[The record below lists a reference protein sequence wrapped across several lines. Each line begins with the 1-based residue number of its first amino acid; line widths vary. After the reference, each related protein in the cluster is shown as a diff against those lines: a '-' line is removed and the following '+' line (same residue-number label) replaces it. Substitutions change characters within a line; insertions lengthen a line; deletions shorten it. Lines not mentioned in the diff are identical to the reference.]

1 MEPLPLLTRME
12 QLPMTPQPMLVGVV
26 QVPHQILLLNPDNGD
41 FLTMEKIYWHLFII
55 NLFLNGSLL
64 YLI

>member
-41 FLTMEKIYWHLFII
+41 FLTMEKIY
-55 NLFLNGSLL
+55 
-64 YLI
+64 